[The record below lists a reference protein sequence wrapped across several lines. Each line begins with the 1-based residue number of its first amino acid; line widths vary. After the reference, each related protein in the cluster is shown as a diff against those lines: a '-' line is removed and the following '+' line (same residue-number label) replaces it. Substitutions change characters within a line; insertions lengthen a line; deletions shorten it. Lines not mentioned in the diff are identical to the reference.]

1 MYKYDFSYRR
11 LNVYQCSMTLVK
23 EVYSLLKLYPQHEQY
38 AICDQ
43 MMCQL
48 EISHDLTYITQEQF
62 NSLEEKVF
70 TIFKMLSSMQTSL
83 RSRIQNA

>member
-1 MYKYDFSYRR
+1 MYKYDFSYRK

-43 MMCQL
+43 
-48 EISHDLTYITQEQF
+48 I

-70 TIFKMLSSMQTSL
+70 TIFKMLSSMQTTL